1 MRVLPVPGRRTR
13 TRVVAAALVAC
24 SAAACSGSHAA
35 SPRPTQPAHVDHRR
49 PGAASPL
56 QVMPAPYQL
65 PTAVSREVVLPGPGG
80 LMIAGGLTPS
90 GASTDAVIALD
101 PVTGATRPAG
111 RLAEATHDAAGVAL
125 GGRMFVLGGGTV
137 SSTPTIQAF
146 SPGTQAAVVGRLS
159 RARSDSNGVSAGPIG
174 YLVGGY
180 DGTIVD
186 PQVLATT
193 DGQHFRAAARLPV
206 PVRYAGTA
214 AVAGVIWVFG
224 GQTATGRD
232 GRHPAGRPGDRR
244 GRRGRPPAAAGAGRG
259 RDQPGRAD
267 LRRGRGDRAGN
278 QPDRAPVRPGH
289 VPGQRRGRTAG
300 ADRLRGRGGD
310 RWRRVPDRRRG
321 RHASGAHGDDVPAGD
336 GRTDDAERGC
346 VTVAGAGGEPRPAGA
361 GLGSRGPAR
370 RRPDRRPSQQP
381 AADRRPAGPDQ
392 MGVPAAR
399 RPRARPDVPPAGRR
413 VLLPRREV
421 HHRDAGRRPG
431 HQRDLARHQQDRLPV
446 RRAGRARCRARPPV
460 QPGRRDA
467 HPGRHHHLGRHQ
479 ELPAGDH
486 HTARAHRDAGHR
498 PDDERLRAR
507 SASAVRQP
515 ERRVPDDQRALP
527 GHRDQRRLGR
537 RDVRW
542 AAEWRGR
549 RTRPGCCTRR
559 TPTRYT
565 PRGI

>member
-35 SPRPTQPAHVDHRR
+35 APRPTQPAHGDHRSLAPRWRSRSCPRRTSFRR
-49 PGAASPL
+49 PY
-56 QVMPAPYQL
+56 PARSCCPARGRL
-65 PTAVSREVVLPGPGG
+65 L
-80 LMIAGGLTPS
+80 IAGGLTPS
-90 GASTDAVIALD
+90 GASTDAVTALD

-137 SSTPTIQAF
+137 SSVPTIQAF
-146 SPGTQAAVVGRLS
+146 SPGMPAAVVGRLS

-180 DGTIVD
+180 DGTTVD

-193 DGQHFRAAARLPV
+193 DGQHFRVAARLPV

-214 AVAGVIWVFG
+214 AVAGLIWVFG
-224 GQTATGRD
+224 GQTGGGRRD

-278 QPDRAPVRPGH
+278 QPGGAPVRPGH
-289 VPGQRRGRTAG
+289 VPGQRRGRAAG

-310 RWRRVPDRRRG
+310 RWCRIPDRRRG
-321 RHASGAHGDDVPAGD
+321 RRASGAHGDDVPAGD
-336 GRTDDAERGC
+336 GRTDDAERGRL
-346 VTVAGAGGEPRPAGA
+346 TVAGAGGEPRPAGA
-361 GLGSRGPAR
+361 RLGSRGAAR

-399 RPRARPDVPPAGRR
+399 RPRARPDVRCSRTTRSSPPTGSTSSRR
-413 VLLPRREV
+413 RK
-421 HHRDAGRRPG
+421 
-431 HQRDLARHQQDRLPV
+431 
-446 RRAGRARCRARPPV
+446 
-460 QPGRRDA
+460 
-467 HPGRHHHLGRHQ
+467 
-479 ELPAGDH
+479 
-486 HTARAHRDAGHR
+486 TT
-498 PDDERLRAR
+498 R
-507 SASAVRQP
+507 SSA
-515 ERRVPDDQRALP
+515 
-527 GHRDQRRLGR
+527 
-537 RDVRW
+537 
-542 AAEWRGR
+542 
-549 RTRPGCCTRR
+549 
-559 TPTRYT
+559 
-565 PRGI
+565 